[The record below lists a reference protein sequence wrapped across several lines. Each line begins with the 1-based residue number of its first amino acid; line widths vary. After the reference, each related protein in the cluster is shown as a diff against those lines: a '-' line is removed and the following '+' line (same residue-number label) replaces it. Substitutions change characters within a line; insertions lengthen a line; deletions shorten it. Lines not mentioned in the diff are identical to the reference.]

1 MSEEIRGKSVV
12 IYTGNGHGSMEL
24 VNIEDA
30 FNAIVRHLNIR
41 VVECRGAEV
50 VTVDKNGFRLPDVDG
65 KE

>member
-1 MSEEIRGKSVV
+1 MSEEIRGKNVV
-12 IYTGNGHGSMEL
+12 IYTGDGYGSMEP

-50 VTVDKNGFRLPDVDG
+50 VKVDKNGLRLPDVGG